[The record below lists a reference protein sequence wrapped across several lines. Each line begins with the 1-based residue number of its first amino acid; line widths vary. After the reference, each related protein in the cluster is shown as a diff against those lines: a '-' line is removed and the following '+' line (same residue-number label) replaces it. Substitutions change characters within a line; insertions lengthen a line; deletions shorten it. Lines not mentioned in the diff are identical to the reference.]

1 MNRIVAISM
10 VKNEADI
17 IECFVRHALTFA
29 DAMIVAEQESF
40 DDTGR
45 ILENLVAEGLP
56 LTVRR
61 IHRAGHIQE
70 EVMNTL
76 LSEAITALDADIV
89 VPLDADEFLVNTDT
103 PDSCRELLGSL
114 SRDVLYPVRWRRYE
128 PLDSEGVFS
137 LTRPCRRAKNDET
150 VIKVIVGAGVTE
162 VRPFHLV
169 QGQHFAYWQTG
180 RGWEPIP
187 LSAAP
192 PFHIA
197 HFHWRSPEQFA
208 AKVTV
213 GWLNN
218 VVKYSMYTAVA
229 EEWKRAF
236 DRLVRDEDIAAVGRL
251 SDEETE
257 PFDLC
262 PFITALPLSYTADAQ
277 PSVLAR
283 VLVAGERIAETLAEE
298 RGRARGRR
306 VTIVIPFGGDAKA
319 LAASLNTGMEQEY
332 PNKEIL
338 IPIMGEAEA
347 SEAEAIASG
356 VDMAEISVTVI
367 SALAGAPLGKALEE
381 AATGD
386 YVQILFPGD
395 ELIADKFLRMMACLE
410 SQPPV
415 DWAFA
420 AEERKDADSSPY
432 YNLPTDGSFRMVNGE
447 ALWRQLLTRGQ
458 YPAGELAA
466 GFFRR
471 PFLAARN
478 WLMGD
483 FLEERPLILTMW
495 RTLLSP
501 LPGRPAPT
509 VGVLPTALTRTP
521 RKMLAPLDELWRQ
534 MEWGCLLTE
543 DRERL
548 SPEQERMAT
557 ECFYAAWERAQS
569 WRSEIPE
576 PLWESYTG
584 MARDICGKNA

>member
-17 IECFVRHALTFA
+17 IECFVRHTLTFA

-45 ILENLVAEGLP
+45 ILEKLMAEGLP

-61 IHRAGHIQE
+61 IHRTGHIQE

-76 LSEAITALDADIV
+76 LSEAITALGADIV

-114 SRDVLYPVRWRRYE
+114 SRDALYPVRWRRYE

-283 VLVAGERIAETLAEE
+283 VLAAGERIAETLAEE
-298 RGRARGRR
+298 RVRARGRR

-319 LAASLNTGMEQEY
+319 LAVSLNMGMEQEY
-332 PNKEIL
+332 LNKEIL
-338 IPIMGEAEA
+338 IPVMGEAEA

-356 VDMAEISVTVI
+356 VNMAEIPVAVI
-367 SALAGAPLGKALEE
+367 SAPAGAPLGKALEE

-410 SQPPV
+410 SQPSV

-420 AEERKDADSSPY
+420 AEERKDAEHSPY

-557 ECFYAAWERAQS
+557 ECFYAAWERVQS
-569 WRSEIPE
+569 WRGEIPE
-576 PLWESYTG
+576 PLWESYAG